1 MALGP
6 LEQNKGQRE
15 VTEIV
20 PQKKPYFP
28 FQCIHTA
35 SKPPRVLNF
44 LWGIPETLEVVPTHP
59 SPPHVGS
66 NLIPEV

>member
-28 FQCIHTA
+28 FQCIHTS

-44 LWGIPETLEVVPTHP
+44 LWGIPEILE
-59 SPPHVGS
+59 
-66 NLIPEV
+66 